1 MELPKTVDSAR
12 KPDASSLLEGKNLQ
26 AAERSQRTFL
36 QPEGLDTLGF
46 LNGGDGA
53 GVNG

>member
-12 KPDASSLLEGKNLQ
+12 KPDASSLLEGKNIQ
-26 AAERSQRTFL
+26 AAKRSQRTFL

>member
-1 MELPKTVDSAR
+1 MELQKTVDFAM
-12 KPDASSLLEGKNLQ
+12 KPDAASLLEGKNIQ
-26 AAERSQRTFL
+26 AAKRSQRTFL